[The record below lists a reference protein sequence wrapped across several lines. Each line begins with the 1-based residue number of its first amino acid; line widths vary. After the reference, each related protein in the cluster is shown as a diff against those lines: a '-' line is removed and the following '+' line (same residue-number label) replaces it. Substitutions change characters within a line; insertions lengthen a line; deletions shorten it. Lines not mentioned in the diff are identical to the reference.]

1 MATAFGIPLGH
12 EEYMKAKAAE
22 LEPKWKKED
31 RDMVNS
37 PAHYTQGD
45 IETWDYIV
53 DVVGEYNAIFV
64 AQAQI
69 IKYTGH
75 RLMNKSNPIQ
85 DAEKAA
91 WYLKKM
97 IELLKKTK
105 GVNW

>member
-1 MATAFGIPLGH
+1 MATTFGIPLGH
-12 EEYMKAKAAE
+12 EQYMKTKAAE
-22 LEPKWKKED
+22 LDNKDK
-31 RDMVNS
+31 DMVNS

-97 IELLKKTK
+97 IELLEKTK

>member
-1 MATAFGIPLGH
+1 MATTFGIPLGH
-12 EEYMKAKAAE
+12 EQYMKTKAAE
-22 LEPKWKKED
+22 LDNKDK
-31 RDMVNS
+31 DMVNS

-85 DAEKAA
+85 DAQKAI
-91 WYLKKM
+91 WYTKRM
-97 IELLKKTK
+97 IELLEKTK

>member
-1 MATAFGIPLGH
+1 MATTFGIPLGH
-12 EEYMKAKAAE
+12 EQYMKTKAAE
-22 LEPKWKKED
+22 LDNKDK
-31 RDMVNS
+31 DMVNS

-85 DAEKAA
+85 DAQKAI
-91 WYLKKM
+91 WYTKRM
-97 IELLKKTK
+97 IELLEKTRE
-105 GVNW
+105 